1 MARID
6 YIKSNYCI
14 ICELVYPK
22 DKLRCA
28 KCSQIL
34 RKNPRNSKAKTKFRA
49 KINKVM
55 MVE

>member
-1 MARID
+1 MARFD
-6 YIKSNYCI
+6 YTKSNYCVT
-14 ICELVYPK
+14 CELVYPK

-34 RKNPRNSKAKTKFRA
+34 RKNPRNSKAKIKFRA

-55 MVE
+55 ITE